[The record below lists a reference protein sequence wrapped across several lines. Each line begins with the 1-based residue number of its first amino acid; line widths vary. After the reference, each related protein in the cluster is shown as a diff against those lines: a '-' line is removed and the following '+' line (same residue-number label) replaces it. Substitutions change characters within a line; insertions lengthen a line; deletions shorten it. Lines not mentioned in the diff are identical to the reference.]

1 MPDLGNKFE
10 CYSCGAKFYDLGKPQ
25 PICPKCGANQ
35 KDAAA
40 AAKAAHETTAHRR
53 RRKEEPVRVP
63 GEEGEAAAFPGAEAD
78 ELSHD
83 EVPEHEAEEE
93 EQDVEVEE

>member
-53 RRKEEPVRVP
+53 RRKEEPARVP
-63 GEEGEAAAFPGAEAD
+63 DQDGEGPAFAETEGDDLAAD
-78 ELSHD
+78 EA
-83 EVPEHEAEEE
+83 PGHEAEEE
-93 EQDVEVEE
+93 DDDVEVEE

>member
-1 MPDLGNKFE
+1 MPELGNKFE

-40 AAKAAHETTAHRR
+40 QAKASHDTGVHRR
-53 RRKEEPVRVP
+53 RRKEEPARAVDE
-63 GEEGEAAAFPGAEAD
+63 GEEPPLHDDVEGAEVA
-78 ELSHD
+78 HD
-83 EVPEHEAEEE
+83 EAEHEDEEE
-93 EQDVEVEE
+93 DVEDEG